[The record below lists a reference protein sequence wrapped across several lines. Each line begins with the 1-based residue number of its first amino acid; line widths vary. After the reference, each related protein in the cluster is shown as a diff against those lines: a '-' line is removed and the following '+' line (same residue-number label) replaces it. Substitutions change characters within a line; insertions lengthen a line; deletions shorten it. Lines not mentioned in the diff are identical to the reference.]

1 MAENKLTAQLREDR
15 DVASRASAERP
26 KQWAP
31 PTLLPDP
38 KPQDG
43 WAYRWVRISTLGQND
58 PTNIS
63 AKLREGWEPVRAADH
78 PEVHVYGDAD
88 ARFKDNIVIGGL
100 MLCKTPSEFVQQRN
114 DFYQK
119 QTDGQM
125 NSIDSHFMRENN
137 PKMPLFKERRSEVSF
152 GKGN

>member
-1 MAENKLTAQLREDR
+1 MKLNQQNRDDRTTESREI
-15 DVASRASAERP
+15 AERP

-43 WAYRWVRISTLGQND
+43 WDYRWIRISTLGQND

-63 AKLREGWEPVRAADH
+63 AKLREGWEPVRAQDH

-100 MLCKTPSEFVQQRN
+100 MLCKTPTEFVKQRTEY
-114 DFYQK
+114 YQK

-152 GKGN
+152 GKGT

>member
-1 MAENKLTAQLREDR
+1 MKPVQQNREDR
-15 DVASRASAERP
+15 ATESREIAERP

-38 KPQDG
+38 NPQDG
-43 WAYRWVRISTLGQND
+43 WSYRWIRISTLGQND

-63 AKLREGWEPVRAADH
+63 AKLREGWEPVRAEDH
-78 PEVHVYGDAD
+78 PEVHVYSDAD
-88 ARFKDNIVIGGL
+88 SRFKDNIVIGGL
-100 MLCKTPSEFVQQRN
+100 MLCKTPSEFVQQR
-114 DFYQK
+114 DAFYQK

-152 GKGN
+152 GKGT

>member
-1 MAENKLTAQLREDR
+1 MKTIQQNREDR
-15 DVASRASAERP
+15 ATESREIAERP

-43 WAYRWVRISTLGQND
+43 WSYRWIRISTLGQND

-63 AKLREGWEPVRAADH
+63 AKLREGWEPVRAEDH
-78 PEVHVYGDAD
+78 PEVHVYSDAD
-88 ARFKDNIVIGGL
+88 SRFKDNIVIGGL
-100 MLCKTPSEFVQQRN
+100 MLCKTPSEFVQQR
-114 DFYQK
+114 DAFYQK

-137 PKMPLFKERRSEVSF
+137 PKMPLFKERRSEVTF
-152 GKGN
+152 GKSN

>member
-1 MAENKLTAQLREDR
+1 MKVNQQNREDR
-15 DVASRASAERP
+15 AAESRVMAERP

-43 WAYRWVRISTLGQND
+43 WAYRWIRISTLGQND

-63 AKLREGWEPVRAADH
+63 AKLREGWEPVRAEDH

-100 MLCKTPSEFVQQRN
+100 MLCKTPSEFIQQRT
-114 DFYQK
+114 DYYQK

-137 PKMPLFKERRSEVSF
+137 PKMPLFKERRTEVSF

>member
-1 MAENKLTAQLREDR
+1 MKTIQQNREDR
-15 DVASRASAERP
+15 ATESREIAERP

-43 WAYRWVRISTLGQND
+43 WAYRWIRISTLGQND

-63 AKLREGWEPVRAADH
+63 AKLREGWEPVRAEDH
-78 PEVHVYGDAD
+78 PEVHVYSDAD
-88 ARFKDNIVIGGL
+88 SRFKDNIVIGGL
-100 MLCKTPSEFVQQRN
+100 MLCKTPSEFVQQR
-114 DFYQK
+114 DAFYQK

-152 GKGN
+152 GKGT

>member
-1 MAENKLTAQLREDR
+1 MKTIQQNREDR
-15 DVASRASAERP
+15 ATESREIAERP

-43 WAYRWVRISTLGQND
+43 WSYRWIRISTLGQND

-63 AKLREGWEPVRAADH
+63 AKLREGWEPVRAEDH
-78 PEVHVYGDAD
+78 PEVHVYSDAD
-88 ARFKDNIVIGGL
+88 VRFKDNIVIGGL
-100 MLCKTPSEFVQQRN
+100 MLCKTPSEFVQQR
-114 DFYQK
+114 DAFYQK

-137 PKMPLFKERRSEVSF
+137 PKMPLFKERRTEVSF

>member
-1 MAENKLTAQLREDR
+1 MKLNQQNREDR
-15 DVASRASAERP
+15 ATESREVAERP

-38 KPQDG
+38 KPQAG
-43 WAYRWVRISTLGQND
+43 WAYRWIRLSTLGQND

-63 AKLREGWEPVRAADH
+63 AKLREGWEPVRAEDH
-78 PEVHVYGDAD
+78 PEVHVYSDDNG
-88 ARFKDNIVIGGL
+88 RFKDNIVVGGL
-100 MLCKTPSEFVQQRN
+100 MLCKTPTEFVKQR
-114 DFYQK
+114 DAYYQK

>member
-1 MAENKLTAQLREDR
+1 MKPVQQNRDDRAIESREI
-15 DVASRASAERP
+15 AERP

-43 WAYRWVRISTLGQND
+43 WSYRWIRISTLGQND

-63 AKLREGWEPVRAADH
+63 AKLREGWEPVRAEDH
-78 PEVHVYGDAD
+78 PEVHVYSDAD
-88 ARFKDNIVIGGL
+88 GRFKDNIVIGGL
-100 MLCKTPSEFVQQRN
+100 MLCKTPSEFVQQR
-114 DFYQK
+114 DAFYQK

-137 PKMPLFKERRSEVSF
+137 PKMPLFKERRTEVSF

>member
-1 MAENKLTAQLREDR
+1 MKTIQQNREDR
-15 DVASRASAERP
+15 ATESREIAERP

-43 WAYRWVRISTLGQND
+43 WSYRWIRISTLGQND

-63 AKLREGWEPVRAADH
+63 AKLREGWEPVRAEDH
-78 PEVHVYGDAD
+78 PEVHVYSDAD
-88 ARFKDNIVIGGL
+88 SRFKDNIVIGGL
-100 MLCKTPSEFVQQRN
+100 MLCKTPSEFVQQR
-114 DFYQK
+114 DAFYQK

-152 GKGN
+152 GKGT

>member
-1 MAENKLTAQLREDR
+1 MKTIQQNREDR
-15 DVASRASAERP
+15 ATESREIAERP

-43 WAYRWVRISTLGQND
+43 WSYRWIRISTLGQND

-63 AKLREGWEPVRAADH
+63 AKLREGWEPVRAEDH
-78 PEVHVYGDAD
+78 PEVHVYSDAD
-88 ARFKDNIVIGGL
+88 SRFKDNIVIGGL
-100 MLCKTPSEFVQQRN
+100 MLCKTPSEFVQQR
-114 DFYQK
+114 DAFYQK

-152 GKGN
+152 GKSN

>member
-1 MAENKLTAQLREDR
+1 MKTIQQNREDR
-15 DVASRASAERP
+15 ATESREIAERP

-43 WAYRWVRISTLGQND
+43 WSYRWIRISTLGQND

-63 AKLREGWEPVRAADH
+63 AKLREGWEPVRAEDH
-78 PEVHVYGDAD
+78 PEVHVYSDAD
-88 ARFKDNIVIGGL
+88 GRFKDNIVIGGL
-100 MLCKTPSEFVQQRN
+100 MLCKTPSEFVQQR
-114 DFYQK
+114 DAFYQK

-152 GKGN
+152 GKST

>member
-1 MAENKLTAQLREDR
+1 MKTIQQNREDR
-15 DVASRASAERP
+15 ATESREIAERP

-43 WAYRWVRISTLGQND
+43 WSYRWIRISTLGQND

-63 AKLREGWEPVRAADH
+63 AKLREGWEPVRAEDH
-78 PEVHVYGDAD
+78 PEVHVYSDAD
-88 ARFKDNIVIGGL
+88 GRFKDNIVIGGL
-100 MLCKTPSEFVQQRN
+100 MLCKTPSEFVQQR
-114 DFYQK
+114 DAFYQK

-137 PKMPLFKERRSEVSF
+137 PKMPLFKERRTEVSF

>member
-1 MAENKLTAQLREDR
+1 MKLNQQNRDDRTTESREI
-15 DVASRASAERP
+15 AERP

-43 WAYRWVRISTLGQND
+43 WDYRWIRISTLGQND

-63 AKLREGWEPVRAADH
+63 AKLREGWEPVRAQDH

-100 MLCKTPSEFVQQRN
+100 MLCKTPTEFIKQRTEY
-114 DFYQK
+114 YQK

-152 GKGN
+152 GKGT

>member
-1 MAENKLTAQLREDR
+1 MKTIQQNREDR
-15 DVASRASAERP
+15 ATESREIAERP

-43 WAYRWVRISTLGQND
+43 WSYRWIRISTLGQND

-63 AKLREGWEPVRAADH
+63 AKLREGWEPVRAEDH
-78 PEVHVYGDAD
+78 PEVHVYSDAD
-88 ARFKDNIVIGGL
+88 GRFKDNIVIGGL
-100 MLCKTPSEFVQQRN
+100 MLCKTPSEFVQQR
-114 DFYQK
+114 DAFYQK

-152 GKGN
+152 GKSN

>member
-1 MAENKLTAQLREDR
+1 MKTIQQNREDR
-15 DVASRASAERP
+15 ATESREIAERP

-43 WAYRWVRISTLGQND
+43 WSYRWIRISTLGQND

-63 AKLREGWEPVRAADH
+63 AKLREGWEPVRAEDH
-78 PEVHVYGDAD
+78 PEVHVYSDAD
-88 ARFKDNIVIGGL
+88 SRFKDNIVIGGL
-100 MLCKTPSEFVQQRN
+100 MLCKTPSEFVQQR
-114 DFYQK
+114 DAFYQK

>member
-1 MAENKLTAQLREDR
+1 MKTIQQNREDR
-15 DVASRASAERP
+15 ATESREIAERP

-43 WAYRWVRISTLGQND
+43 WSYRWIRISTLGQND

-63 AKLREGWEPVRAADH
+63 AKLREGWEPVRAEDH
-78 PEVHVYGDAD
+78 PEVHVYSDAD
-88 ARFKDNIVIGGL
+88 GRFKDNIVIGGL
-100 MLCKTPSEFVQQRN
+100 MLCKTPSEFVQQR
-114 DFYQK
+114 DAFYQK

>member
-1 MAENKLTAQLREDR
+1 MKPIQQNREDR
-15 DVASRASAERP
+15 TIDSRVSAERP
-26 KQWAP
+26 KQWSP

-43 WAYRWVRISTLGQND
+43 WDYRWIRISTLGQND

-63 AKLREGWEPVRAADH
+63 AKLREGWEPVRAEDH

-100 MLCKTPSEFVQQRN
+100 MLCKTPSEFIQQRTEY
-114 DFYQK
+114 YQK

-137 PKMPLFKERRSEVSF
+137 PKMPLFKERRTEVSF

>member
-1 MAENKLTAQLREDR
+1 MKTIQQNREDR
-15 DVASRASAERP
+15 APESRVMAERP

-43 WAYRWVRISTLGQND
+43 WSYRWIRISTLGQND

-63 AKLREGWEPVRAADH
+63 AKLREGWEPVRAEDH
-78 PEVHVYGDAD
+78 PEVHVYSDAD
-88 ARFKDNIVIGGL
+88 SRFKDNIVIGGL
-100 MLCKTPSEFVQQRN
+100 MLCKTPSEFVQQR
-114 DFYQK
+114 DAFYQK

-152 GKGN
+152 GKST

>member
-1 MAENKLTAQLREDR
+1 MKTIQQNREDR
-15 DVASRASAERP
+15 ATESRVMAERP
-26 KQWAP
+26 KEWAP

-43 WAYRWVRISTLGQND
+43 WSYRWIRISTLGQND

-63 AKLREGWEPVRAADH
+63 AKLREGWEPVRAEDH
-78 PEVHVYGDAD
+78 PEVHVYSDAD
-88 ARFKDNIVIGGL
+88 SRFKDNIVIGGL
-100 MLCKTPSEFVQQRN
+100 MLCKTPSEFVQQR
-114 DFYQK
+114 DAFYQK

-152 GKGN
+152 GKGT

>member
-1 MAENKLTAQLREDR
+1 MKPTQQNRDDR
-15 DVASRASAERP
+15 AVESRVMAERP

-43 WAYRWVRISTLGQND
+43 WAYRWIRVSTLGQND

-63 AKLREGWEPVRAADH
+63 AKLREGWEPVRAEDH

-88 ARFKDNIVIGGL
+88 ARFKDSIVIGGL
-100 MLCKTPSEFVQQRN
+100 MLCKTPKEFVEQRTEY
-114 DFYQK
+114 YQK

-137 PKMPLFKERRSEVSF
+137 PKMPLFKERRTEVSF

>member
-1 MAENKLTAQLREDR
+1 MKLNQQNRDDRTTESREI
-15 DVASRASAERP
+15 AERP

-43 WAYRWVRISTLGQND
+43 WDYRWIRISTLGQND

-63 AKLREGWEPVRAADH
+63 AKLREGWEPVRAQDH

-100 MLCKTPSEFVQQRN
+100 MLCKTPTEFIKQRTEY
-114 DFYQK
+114 YQK

-125 NSIDSHFMRENN
+125 NSFDSHFMRENN

-152 GKGN
+152 GKGT